1 MYDFLISV
9 VSVVAVL
16 GFMILIHEF
25 GHYAVAKWLGVR
37 VEQFAIGFGKRL
49 VGFRKGETDYR
60 INAIPLG
67 GYVKMSGEN
76 PMDQRT
82 DDPGEFMNHSRW
94 HRFLIAIAGPTMN
107 ILLAV
112 VLLTVVYMVHYEYP
126 IYLDKAAVVQGVRKD
141 SPAQQAGIQAGDR
154 IIKIDG
160 IENPTWEQVQPKVW
174 LSPNQALDV
183 TIQRGN
189 QVLQKT
195 LTPKAVTS
203 SEVGSV
209 GWFPEE
215 PVVVGRVDPTLPA
228 AKAGIKEDDR
238 IVSLNG
244 KAVPSIESM
253 IEALQQTKNQP
264 VDLQVERSGQTLDF
278 KLSPVPPGRFFVH
291 IDGRTVSNVAAGTEK
306 AVTLPGRGHFEVAGR
321 LADGTLIRGSFGQ
334 LDSSSAR
341 RASRIHVTSRPMIVP
356 TTLRSTARKTSE
368 RQPKS
373 DRMPSGI
380 AQDAGYAAQ
389 QKGWTPLMELTAGI
403 SLNLGIFNLL
413 PIPILDGGVILFL
426 LIEGLM
432 RRDISMT
439 IKERVY
445 QAAFVFLVL
454 FAVMVIYNDL
464 MKTIPGL
471 ADRLP

>member
-1 MYDFLISV
+1 MSDFLISV

-94 HRFLIAIAGPTMN
+94 HRFLIAIAGPAMN

-174 LSPNQALDV
+174 LSPNQPLEI
-183 TIQRGN
+183 TIQRGT
-189 QVLQKT
+189 QVLQKSVV
-195 LTPKAVTS
+195 PKAVTS
-203 SEVGSV
+203 SEVGSA

-215 PVVVGRVDPTLPA
+215 PVVVGRLDPSLPA
-228 AKAGIKEDDR
+228 AKAGMKEDDR

-244 KAVPSIESM
+244 KPVPSIESM
-253 IEALQQTKNQP
+253 IETLQQTKNQP

-278 KLSPVPPGRFFVH
+278 HLTPVLSQTEDPKEQRYRLGFVNK
-291 IDGRTVSNVAAGTEK
+291 GVTKVSQ
-306 AVTLPGRGHFEVAGR
+306 LPFAQALSLSLEQNKKYSFMILE
-321 LADGTLIRGSFGQ
+321 LAKKMVQRKISM
-334 LDSSSAR
+334 
-341 RASRIHVTSRPMIVP
+341 RAISGPI
-356 TTLRSTARKTSE
+356 
-368 RQPKS
+368 
-373 DRMPSGI
+373 GI

>member
-49 VGFRKGETDYR
+49 VGFRRGETDYR

-174 LSPNQALDV
+174 LSPNQPLEI
-183 TIQRGN
+183 TIQRGS
-189 QVLQKT
+189 QVLQKN

-203 SEVGSV
+203 SEVGSA

-215 PVVVGRVDPTLPA
+215 PVVVGRLDPNLPA
-228 AKAGIKEDDR
+228 AKAGMKEDDR

-244 KAVPSIESM
+244 KPVPSIESM
-253 IEALQQTKNQP
+253 IETLQQTKNQA

-278 KLSPVPPGRFFVH
+278 HLTPVLSQTEDPKEQRYRLGFVNK
-291 IDGRTVSNVAAGTEK
+291 GVTKVSQ
-306 AVTLPGRGHFEVAGR
+306 LPFAQALSLSLEQNKKYSFMILE
-321 LADGTLIRGSFGQ
+321 LAKKMVQRKISM
-334 LDSSSAR
+334 
-341 RASRIHVTSRPMIVP
+341 RAISGPI
-356 TTLRSTARKTSE
+356 
-368 RQPKS
+368 
-373 DRMPSGI
+373 GI

-464 MKTIPGL
+464 MKTIPGF

>member
-1 MYDFLISV
+1 MSDFITSLV
-9 VSVVAVL
+9 AVVAVL

-49 VGFRKGETDYR
+49 IGFRKGETDYR

-76 PMDQRT
+76 PMDERT
-82 DDPGEFMNHSRW
+82 EDPGEFLNHPRW

-112 VLLTVVYMVHYEYP
+112 FLLTVVYMVHYEYP
-126 IYLDKAAVVQGVRKD
+126 VYLDKAAVIDGVRKG
-141 SPAQQAGIQAGDR
+141 SPAALAGLQPGDR
-154 IIKIDG
+154 IIQVDG
-160 IENPTWEQVQPKVW
+160 ITNPTWEQLQPRVW
-174 LSPNQALDV
+174 LSPNQPLTV
-183 TIQRGN
+183 TVQRGN
-189 QVLQKT
+189 QVFPKT
-195 LTPKAVTS
+195 LVPKAVTS
-203 SEVGSV
+203 SEVGAA

-215 PVVVGRVDPTLPA
+215 PVVVGQIEADLPA
-228 AKAGIKEDDR
+228 AKAGMKEDDR
-238 IVSLNG
+238 IVAMNG
-244 KAVPSIESM
+244 QPVRSIEGM
-253 IEALQQTKNQP
+253 IESLQQTKSQPIDLTVVRGGQTIHFQMQP
-264 VDLQVERSGQTLDF
+264 VLTKTEDPKEERYRLGFLNKGEVKVTTLPF
-278 KLSPVPPGRFFVH
+278 SQALALSLNKNREYSMMILELAKKLVQRKIS
-291 IDGRTVSNVAAGTEK
+291 IK
-306 AVTLPGRGHFEVAGR
+306 AVSGP
-321 LADGTLIRGSFGQ
+321 I
-334 LDSSSAR
+334 
-341 RASRIHVTSRPMIVP
+341 
-356 TTLRSTARKTSE
+356 
-368 RQPKS
+368 
-373 DRMPSGI
+373 GI
-380 AQDAGYAAQ
+380 AQEAGYAAQ

-432 RRDISMT
+432 RRDISLN